1 MLRWNAERD
10 EKVDSERVDAYVE
23 ELIAV
28 GRKYGVSLYH
38 ARPYGEAKGFF
49 IIGPLSEDA
58 EEELRKAQL
67 HTEDV

>member
-10 EKVDSERVDAYVE
+10 EKVDSERADAYVE

-38 ARPYGEAKGFF
+38 ARPRAFSSSARFPKT
-49 IIGPLSEDA
+49 LKKS
-58 EEELRKAQL
+58 
-67 HTEDV
+67 

>member
-1 MLRWNAERD
+1 MSKSLSPWEGGTVCHFITRD
-10 EKVDSERVDAYVE
+10 RTEK
-23 ELIAV
+23 
-28 GRKYGVSLYH
+28 
-38 ARPYGEAKGFF
+38 KGFF